1 MARRTIYRRRRS
13 SGFNTRKIPLAVI
26 AGLAPGIAWSMS
38 AGFQGNWTGAF
49 QRLVAAY
56 TGYEIAYNK
65 MTPMYLNY
73 GLLPLIA
80 GVFIHG
86 LASWIG
92 INRSIGKALPIAI

>member
-1 MARRTIYRRRRS
+1 MARTRVIRRRS
-13 SGFNTRKIPLAVI
+13 RGGFSTRKIPLAVI

-38 AGFQGNWTGAF
+38 AGMQGNWTGAF

-73 GLLPLIA
+73 GLLPLVA
-80 GVFIHG
+80 GAFIHVV
-86 LASWIG
+86 ANWIG
-92 INRSIGKALPIAI
+92 FNRAIGKSLPIMI